1 MFLFSFYMFQ
11 LFVIS
16 SSRTIK
22 WVIDKFKSLELLLT
36 VQSTVRFHFLRM
48 LVIERLQK
56 RNKKE
61 IE

>member
-1 MFLFSFYMFQ
+1 M
-11 LFVIS
+11 
-16 SSRTIK
+16 K

>member
-16 SSRTIK
+16 SSRTMK

-36 VQSTVRFHFLRM
+36 IQSTVRFHFLRM